1 MSAGSAG
8 AILLLQGLI
17 GVALGPLIGH
27 LLDTT
32 ENKRMWLAAS
42 LASTALTFLLLLA
55 WGAPGWVGAVL
66 AAQGAVAAVYPP
78 AINSISLGVTGQANF
93 PTRAARNE
101 VFKHVGAIC
110 AALLPIV
117 AVAERPGGY
126 QVFFG
131 VVAGVA
137 MLAVLSVLLI
147 KADDIDHHKAR
158 GARAGGSG
166 SGTPVQH
173 ATAKELLTRPA
184 VMLFL
189 AAVFCFHFANAAML
203 PEVGLKIDTI
213 NIATGHNT
221 TIQIGKHSIPLNGK
235 NGVSI
240 ATLVAQ
246 LIMIPVA
253 KLCGH
258 LATKGWAGGSVKL
271 LLLASLTLP
280 IRAFAFAASNNI
292 WTLLGLQFL
301 DGISAGAFGVLAV
314 LIMCDLTEGTGRF
327 SMMQGALATAIGGGA
342 AASNGIAG
350 AITDRYGF
358 EVTFHTLGFFS
369 LLTCLLLLA
378 LAMFLVTP
386 DRSLS
391 KPSPS
396 QRLGGEEHIPLL
408 YVRPDLSPV
417 KRTNYA
423 KSFSEETKPSI

>member
-1 MSAGSAG
+1 
-8 AILLLQGLI
+8 
-17 GVALGPLIGH
+17 
-27 LLDTT
+27 
-32 ENKRMWLAAS
+32 
-42 LASTALTFLLLLA
+42 
-55 WGAPGWVGAVL
+55 
-66 AAQGAVAAVYPP
+66 
-78 AINSISLGVTGQANF
+78 
-93 PTRAARNE
+93 
-101 VFKHVGAIC
+101 
-110 AALLPIV
+110 
-117 AVAERPGGY
+117 
-126 QVFFG
+126 
-131 VVAGVA
+131 
-137 MLAVLSVLLI
+137 
-147 KADDIDHHKAR
+147 
-158 GARAGGSG
+158 
-166 SGTPVQH
+166 
-173 ATAKELLTRPA
+173 
-184 VMLFL
+184 
-189 AAVFCFHFANAAML
+189 
-203 PEVGLKIDTI
+203 
-213 NIATGHNT
+213 
-221 TIQIGKHSIPLNGK
+221 
-235 NGVSI
+235 
-240 ATLVAQ
+240 
-246 LIMIPVA
+246 MIPVA

-258 LATKGWAGGSVKL
+258 LATKGWVGGSVKL